1 MSRIDGIMGQYV
13 LSGEPI
19 GVMGTLKRERPSLY
33 VELRRNSQPIN
44 PTPWLDKNKNS

>member
-1 MSRIDGIMGQYV
+1 MGQYV

-19 GVMGTLKRERPSLY
+19 GVMGTPKRESPSLY

-44 PTPWLDKNKNS
+44 PTPWLADDKNS

>member
-1 MSRIDGIMGQYV
+1 MSRIDGTMGQQL

-19 GVMGTLKRERPSLY
+19 GVMGAEKKGKPSLY

-44 PTPWLDKNKNS
+44 PTPWLAKNESS